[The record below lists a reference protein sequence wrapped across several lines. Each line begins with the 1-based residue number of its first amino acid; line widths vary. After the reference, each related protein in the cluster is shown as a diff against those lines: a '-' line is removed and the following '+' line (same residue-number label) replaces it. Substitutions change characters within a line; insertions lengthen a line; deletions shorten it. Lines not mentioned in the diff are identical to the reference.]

1 MISPDNSTGKE
12 MKPDMDRKQADQIT
26 EALEYKR
33 LNFWAEIWRDFKK
46 NKGAMIGLFTF
57 IVIIAIT
64 ILSEFLFDYD
74 TQVIATSTADMLQS
88 PSGGHLFGTDQY
100 GRDILIRVLY
110 GARYSLLIGI
120 CSVFVSVLVGSTL
133 GIIAGY
139 FGGLMETIIMRTMDV
154 FSPIPSILLA
164 VCLTTAFGQGL
175 GVLMFS
181 IGLVSVPSFAQ
192 VARASVLTIRDQE
205 FIEAARASGAREYQ
219 IILSHVL
226 PNALSP
232 ILVQSTLRVAVAI
245 VTASALSFLGLG
257 VPPPMPEWGGML
269 SDGRSFIRDYSYM
282 TLFPGLAI
290 MVTVLSINMVGDGL
304 RDAMNPRLK
313 R

>member
-1 MISPDNSTGKE
+1 
-12 MKPDMDRKQADQIT
+12 
-26 EALEYKR
+26 
-33 LNFWAEIWRDFKK
+33 
-46 NKGAMIGLFTF
+46 
-57 IVIIAIT
+57 
-64 ILSEFLFDYD
+64 
-74 TQVIATSTADMLQS
+74 
-88 PSGGHLFGTDQY
+88 
-100 GRDILIRVLY
+100 
-110 GARYSLLIGI
+110 
-120 CSVFVSVLVGSTL
+120 
-133 GIIAGY
+133 
-139 FGGLMETIIMRTMDV
+139 
-154 FSPIPSILLA
+154 
-164 VCLTTAFGQGL
+164 
-175 GVLMFS
+175 
-181 IGLVSVPSFAQ
+181 
-192 VARASVLTIRDQE
+192 LTIRDQE

-304 RDAMNPRLK
+304 RDAMDPRLK